1 MQIQRPPEQQESGQ
15 PGWKHRRQKRIHFAV
30 GISMFLIFCFTA
42 LSPSS
47 IFPAVFL
54 HCRLGGTSVEQYWK
68 TKLDSLQA
76 DMTFLEKKQAQLDRE
91 QQMVDKEDELSK
103 RLVSIENYER
113 EVSLEP
119 QRHISIENY
128 EWMVSLVPQ

>member
-1 MQIQRPPEQQESGQ
+1 M
-15 PGWKHRRQKRIHFAV
+15 
-30 GISMFLIFCFTA
+30 
-42 LSPSS
+42 
-47 IFPAVFL
+47 

-119 QRHISIENY
+119 QRLVSIENY
-128 EWMVSLVPQ
+128 EREVSLVPQ